1 MYALRN
7 WFTQLYF
14 QRITD
19 KFLCNNDIHFIETV
33 QCDTI
38 WLNVMGNLFK
48 VPESSTFLTYDKYE
62 RCI

>member
-7 WFTQLYF
+7 WLTQLYF

-19 KFLCNNDIHFIETV
+19 KFLCNDDIHFNKTV

-48 VPESSTFLTYDKYE
+48 VPESSAFLTYDKYE
-62 RCI
+62 RCV